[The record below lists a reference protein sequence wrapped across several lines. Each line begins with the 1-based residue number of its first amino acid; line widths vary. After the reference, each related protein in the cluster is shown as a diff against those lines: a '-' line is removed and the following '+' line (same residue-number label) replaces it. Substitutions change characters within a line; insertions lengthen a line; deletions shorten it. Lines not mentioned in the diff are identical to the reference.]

1 MRMDEVRRTSNEAP
15 LSEVIDKLMKAY
27 RLDGKL
33 KELDVLA
40 AWPEMMGIAVSNRT
54 RELYIKNKVLHIHLD
69 SSVMRDELAHGK
81 QIIIQ
86 RVNEKAGFEIITDIW
101 FA

>member
-1 MRMDEVRRTSNEAP
+1 MDEVRRTSNETP
-15 LSEVIDKLMKAY
+15 LGQVIDKLMKAY

-33 KELDVLA
+33 KELDVLE
-40 AWPEMMGIAVSNRT
+40 AWPEMMGIAVANRT
-54 RELYIKNKVLHIHLD
+54 KELFIKNKVLHIYLD

-86 RVNEKAGFEIITDIW
+86 RVNEKAGFDMITDIW
-101 FA
+101 FS

>member
-1 MRMDEVRRTSNEAP
+1 MDEFRRTSNETP
-15 LSEVIDKLMKAY
+15 LAEVIDKLMKAY

-33 KELDVLA
+33 KELAVLE

-54 RELYIKNKVLHIHLD
+54 RGLFIKNKVLHIHLD

-86 RVNEKAGFEIITDIW
+86 RVNEKAGFEIIKDIW

>member
-1 MRMDEVRRTSNEAP
+1 MDEVRRTSNETP
-15 LSEVIDKLMKAY
+15 LGQVIDKLMKAY

-33 KELDVLA
+33 KELDVLE
-40 AWPEMMGIAVSNRT
+40 AWPEMMGIAVANRT
-54 RELYIKNKVLHIHLD
+54 KELFIKNKVLHIYLD

-86 RVNEKAGFEIITDIW
+86 RVNEKAGFEMITDIW
-101 FA
+101 FS